1 MITKRISQIILV
13 LFLTFT
19 RGEKIF
25 AFSFEEG
32 RDIFN
37 KNCIACHQGGNN
49 MVIPEKNL
57 KKLTLKANG
66 IFDKDA
72 IIYQVLNGKN
82 GMHELIQYHHA
93 NLQFLIHYKFVK
105 FLTGNHYL
113 T

>member
-1 MITKRISQIILV
+1 MITKQVFQIILII
-13 LFLTFT
+13 FLTFS
-19 RGEKIF
+19 RGKKIL
-25 AFSFEEG
+25 AFSLEEG

-49 MVIPEKNL
+49 VVIPEKNL

-82 GMHELIQYHHA
+82 GMPAFGERLKTEEIENVAEYVLFESEK
-93 NLQFLIHYKFVK
+93 NFEF
-105 FLTGNHYL
+105 
-113 T
+113 

>member
-19 RGEKIF
+19 RGKKIF

-82 GMHELIQYHHA
+82 GMPAFGERLKTEEIENVAEYVLSESEK
-93 NLQFLIHYKFVK
+93 NFEF
-105 FLTGNHYL
+105 
-113 T
+113 

>member
-19 RGEKIF
+19 RGKKIF

-72 IIYQVLNGKN
+72 IIFQVLNGKN
-82 GMHELIQYHHA
+82 GMPAFGERLKTEEIENVAEYVLSESEK
-93 NLQFLIHYKFVK
+93 NFEF
-105 FLTGNHYL
+105 
-113 T
+113 

>member
-82 GMHELIQYHHA
+82 GMPAFGERLKTEEIENVAEYVLSESEK
-93 NLQFLIHYKFVK
+93 NFEF
-105 FLTGNHYL
+105 
-113 T
+113 